1 MEQKEIG
8 IRIAELRSEVGETQQ
23 QLADSLGIK
32 RETVKFWESGDRQI
46 KAGDI
51 AKLALHFRVTADYI
65 LGLSSIKKRDVSHN
79 LQEIGSYTGLSE
91 TAIEYL
97 HTLYQCSF
105 LPPRDKRIKILCT
118 LLETKQFDM
127 LLALWEQY
135 VNLMSTITSLSYSM
149 TPEFTMF
156 RDTLK
161 THGYTIALPD
171 DQAKALFAERI
182 TNLTRS
188 LLDGIADKWQSDF
201 VKAHELSDFGN
212 GTTEK

>member
-8 IRIAELRSEVGETQQ
+8 LRIAGLRSEAGETQQ

-46 KAGDI
+46 KGGDI
-51 AKLALHFRVTADYI
+51 AKLALHFGVTADYL
-65 LGLSSIKKRDVSHN
+65 LGLSSIKKRDVSPH
-79 LQEIGSYTGLSE
+79 LQDIGSYIGLSE

-97 HTLYQCSF
+97 HILYQCSF
-105 LPPRDKRIKILCT
+105 LPLRDKRIKILST
-118 LLETKQFDM
+118 LLETKQFDT
-127 LLALWEQY
+127 LLALWGQY
-135 VNLMSTITSLSYSM
+135 VNLMSTTTSLSYST

-161 THGYTIALPD
+161 AHGYTIALPD
-171 DQAKALFAERI
+171 DQAKALFSERI

-201 VKAHELSDFGN
+201 IEAHELSDFGN